1 MEQQTELNVQEKEK
15 KPKKVARELAASA
28 AVSSAAE
35 ISETKAI
42 VKIIFDGEAAV
53 KILKCEAEL
62 KERLSKPD
70 MGKIIG
76 NEILSWTEKRWVEIV
91 EENTDIDYFFAQI
104 RKSPDKSKS
113 IKLLKDLSEKLRNE
127 DLDAVVSASVAPGLF
142 IGVSE
147 ELKNSAG

>member
-1 MEQQTELNVQEKEK
+1 MEQQAKLNVQVKEK
-15 KPKKVARELAASA
+15 KSKKVARELAASE
-28 AVSSAAE
+28 AVSSASE
-35 ISETKAI
+35 ISETKVI
-42 VKIIFDGEAAV
+42 VKVTFDGEAAL
-53 KILKCEAEL
+53 KILKCESEL

-76 NEILSWTEKRWVEIV
+76 NEIFSWTEKRWDEIV

-113 IKLLKDLSEKLRNE
+113 IKLLKDLSEKLRSE
-127 DLDAVVSASVAPGLF
+127 DLDAAVSTSIAPGLF
-142 IGVSE
+142 IGASE